1 MVVFR
6 SPMKRLLPTAL
17 GLLGLTISLAA
28 GVVTENGLLRAEGNR
43 IVGTHGE
50 PVAVAGMSHFWSQW
64 EGEFYAAE
72 TVDWLV
78 KDWKVT
84 LARAALGV
92 HDGELGYQQQ
102 PAAEIAKVR
111 TVINAAI
118 ANDIYVLIDWHD
130 HHAEDNVE
138 DAVAFFSQMARLYG
152 EQPHVIYEIYNE
164 PLKVSWSKV
173 VKPYA
178 ERVIAAI
185 RAHDPDNLIIVGTP
199 YWSQRVDEAAADP
212 IDDPNV
218 AYTLHFYAGTHKA
231 DLRERA
237 QQALDAGVALMV
249 TEWGTVNAN
258 GDGEIDHQSVAEWME
273 FLKENHL
280 SHAAWAVS
288 NKDEGAG
295 IVKPQVTKISG
306 WAEHELTANGR
317 FLRNLLRAE

>member
-1 MVVFR
+1 
-6 SPMKRLLPTAL
+6 MKHALLSAL
-17 GLLGLTISLAA
+17 CLLGTTATLPA

-43 IVGTHGE
+43 IVGEHGD
-50 PVAVAGMSHFWSQW
+50 PVAVAGVSHFWSQW
-64 EGEFYAAE
+64 EGEFYTAE

-78 KDWKVT
+78 KDWHVT

-92 HDGELGYQQQ
+92 HDGPLGYQQQ

-111 TVINAAI
+111 TVIDAAI

-130 HHAEDNVE
+130 HHAEDNVT
-138 DAVAFFSQMARLYG
+138 DAVAFFSRMAQLYG
-152 EQPHVIYEIYNE
+152 DQPHVIYEIYNE
-164 PLKVSWSKV
+164 PLKVSWSKT

-185 RAHDPDNLIIVGTP
+185 RAYDPDNLIIVGTP

-218 AYTLHFYAGTHKA
+218 AYTLHFYAGTHRA
-231 DLRERA
+231 DLRQRA
-237 QQALDAGVALMV
+237 QKALDTGIALMI

-258 GDGEIDHQSVAEWME
+258 GDGDIDHESVAEWME
-273 FLKENHL
+273 FIKKHHL

-295 IVKPQVTKISG
+295 IVKPDVTKISG
-306 WAEHELTANGR
+306 WTEDELTANGR
-317 FLRNLLRAE
+317 FLRALLRGK

>member
-1 MVVFR
+1 
-6 SPMKRLLPTAL
+6 MKRLLQTTL
-17 GLLGLTISLAA
+17 GLLGLTTLLSA
-28 GVVTENGLLRAEGNR
+28 GVVSENGRLRTDGNR
-43 IVGTHGE
+43 IVGQHGQ

-64 EGEFYAAE
+64 EGEFYTAE

-78 KDWKVT
+78 KDWQIT
-84 LARAALGV
+84 LARAALGI
-92 HDGELGYQQQ
+92 HDGKLGYQQQ

-138 DAVAFFSQMARLYG
+138 DAVAFFSRMARLYG
-152 EQPHVIYEIYNE
+152 QQPHVIYEIYNE
-164 PLKVSWSKV
+164 PLKVSWATV

-185 RAHDPDNLIIVGTP
+185 RAHDPDNLIVVGTP

-218 AYTLHFYAGTHKA
+218 AYALHFYAGTHKA
-231 DLRERA
+231 DLRQRA
-237 QQALDAGVALMV
+237 QEALDAKVALMV

-258 GDGEIDHQSVAEWME
+258 GDGDIDHKSVAAWMDFIE
-273 FLKENHL
+273 EHHL

-288 NKDEGAG
+288 NKNEGAG
-295 IVKPQVTKISG
+295 IIRPDGAKVSG
-306 WAEHELTANGR
+306 WTENELTPNGR
-317 FLRNLLRAE
+317 FLRNLLRDE

>member
-1 MVVFR
+1 
-6 SPMKRLLPTAL
+6 MKRLLLPIIL
-17 GLLGLTISLAA
+17 FSLAGWLPA
-28 GVVTENGLLRAEGNR
+28 GVVSDHGRLRTDGNR
-43 IVGTHGE
+43 IVGQHGE
-50 PVAVAGMSHFWSQW
+50 PVAVRGMSHFWSQW
-64 EGEFYAAE
+64 EGKFYNRN

-78 KDWKVT
+78 KDWNVT

-92 HDGELGYQQQ
+92 HDGELGYQQR
-102 PAAEIAKVR
+102 PAYEIFKIR
-111 TVINAAI
+111 TVVEAAI

-138 DAVAFFSQMARLYG
+138 DAVAFFSRMARKYG
-152 EQPHVIYEIYNE
+152 DQPNVIYEIYNE
-164 PLKVSWSKV
+164 PLKVSWSET